1 MRTQVDEI
9 PLMIGRHP
17 VGGGEPL
24 FVIAEIGL
32 NHAGSIDRAIAMV
45 DAAAAAGASAVKLQ
59 AIVSAELVTAACPA
73 PAHVQAASLREF
85 FAAFELDEAAYHAIA
100 ARTRAHGLALIATA
114 LSEGAVDL
122 LERVGVDAYK
132 IASGDLTWTRLIGRC
147 AQTGKPLILSTG
159 MATIAE
165 VAHGLAH
172 AQVGGASSLA
182 LLHCVSAYP
191 VPHGSENLRAI
202 TTLLEA
208 FSMPVGLSDHGAD
221 TSAVPIAVTLG
232 ASLYERHLVLAAED
246 GSVDAAV
253 SSTPAGLADL
263 IRTAARVAVALGSGV
278 KECLPAEAVN
288 VQASRRGLYAAH
300 AMAAGHTITRS
311 DVQALRPASTLS
323 PDLQD
328 ALIGSVLTRDMD
340 AGMAFLGS
348 ELDGCAESL
357 PVAQGRTPVAKDT
370 TTIAQPP
377 SQGFGEPRRSSP
389 DEQASGG
396 GGFSPALVERQS

>member
-1 MRTQVDEI
+1 MRMRVDEM
-9 PLMIGRHP
+9 PLTIGRHR
-17 VGGGEPL
+17 VGRGEPL

-32 NHAGSIDRAIAMV
+32 NHGGSVDRAIAMV

-59 AIVSAELVTAACPA
+59 TIVAAELVTAACPA
-73 PAHVQAASLREF
+73 PAHVQAESLRHF

-100 ARTRAHGLALIATA
+100 ARTRAHGLALIATP

-132 IASGDLTWTRLIGRC
+132 VASGDLTWTRLIGRC
-147 AQTGKPLILSTG
+147 AHTGKPLILSTG

-172 AQVGGASSLA
+172 AQLGGPSSVA

-202 TTLLEA
+202 STLLET

-221 TSAVPIAVTLG
+221 TSAVPIAVVLG
-232 ASLYERHLVLAAED
+232 ASLYERHLVLTAED
-246 GSVDAAV
+246 DAVDAAV

-263 IRTAARVAVALGSGV
+263 IRTAARVAEALGSGL

-288 VQASRRGLYAAH
+288 VQASRRGLYAAR
-300 AMAAGHTITRS
+300 AMAAGHMITRS
-311 DVQALRPASTLS
+311 DVQALRPASALS

-328 ALIGSVLTRDMD
+328 ALVGSVLARNIG
-340 AGMAFLGS
+340 AGMPFLGS
-348 ELDGCAESL
+348 DLDGRADSPAEEKRL
-357 PVAQGRTPVAKDT
+357 ATV
-370 TTIAQPP
+370 AQPP

-389 DEQASGG
+389 DQQASGG
-396 GGFSPALVERQS
+396 GGFSPAPAKDHRDVA

>member
-1 MRTQVDEI
+1 MRTRVDEV
-9 PLMIGRHP
+9 PLRIGHHQ
-17 VGGGEPL
+17 VGRGEPL

-32 NHAGSIDRAIAMV
+32 NHGGSVDRAIAMV

-59 AIVSAELVTAACPA
+59 AIVAAELVTSACPP

-100 ARTRAHGLALIATA
+100 ARTRARGLTLIATP
-114 LSEGAVDL
+114 LSESAVDL

-165 VAHGLAH
+165 VAHALAN
-172 AQVGGASSLA
+172 AQLAGATSVA

-191 VPHGSENLRAI
+191 VPHGSENLRAM

-208 FSMPVGLSDHGAD
+208 FSVPVGLSDHGAD
-221 TSAVPIAVTLG
+221 TSAVPIAVVLG
-232 ASLYERHLVLAAED
+232 ASLYERHLVLAAGD
-246 GSVDAAV
+246 DSVDAAV
-253 SSTPAGLADL
+253 SSTPAGFADL
-263 IRTAARVAVALGSGV
+263 VRTAALVAEALGSGL

-288 VQASRRGLYAAH
+288 VQASRRGLYAVR
-300 AMAAGHTITRS
+300 AMAAGHRITSS
-311 DVQALRPASTLS
+311 DVQALRPASALS

-328 ALIGSVLTRDMD
+328 ALVGSVLARDME
-340 AGMAFLGS
+340 AGMPFLCS
-348 ELDGCAESL
+348 DLDGPADTPAVQL
-357 PVAQGRTPVAKDT
+357 TKDHRDVA
-370 TTIAQPP
+370 
-377 SQGFGEPRRSSP
+377 
-389 DEQASGG
+389 
-396 GGFSPALVERQS
+396 